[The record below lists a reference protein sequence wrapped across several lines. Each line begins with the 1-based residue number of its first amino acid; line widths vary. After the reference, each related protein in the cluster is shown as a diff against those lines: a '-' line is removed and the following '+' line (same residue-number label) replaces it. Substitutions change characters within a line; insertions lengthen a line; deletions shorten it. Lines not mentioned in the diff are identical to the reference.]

1 LKKAAL
7 LAATLLAAPAIAD
20 EREILAEVENGPL
33 AGTLTPPVGPAT
45 TVPVVI
51 LPGSGL
57 TDRDG
62 NSPLGIAAA
71 SYRLLAE
78 GLAAQGVPTIRID
91 KRGLFGSAAEFG
103 DPNAV
108 TFDDY
113 AADALA
119 WVDKAVEET
128 GAHCAFLLGHSE
140 GGLTALVAAQQVN
153 ENLCGL
159 ILVATPSRPFGQTIL
174 SQLRADPANA
184 PLIEDAERAVAALE
198 AGETIDVSTLHPAL
212 AGLFSPAI
220 QPFLIDAVARDPA
233 SLIGNVH
240 VPVKIVQGGRDIQ
253 IGEDDAA
260 RLAAAYPSAEFL
272 IIPEMNHVLKAAPA
286 GDRAGNIATYV
297 DPDLPLA
304 TGVVE
309 AIAEFVRIHER

>member
-1 LKKAAL
+1 MKKAAF
-7 LAATLLAAPAIAD
+7 LAATLLATPAIAE
-20 EREILAEVENGPL
+20 EREIFVEVENGPL
-33 AGTLTPPVGPAT
+33 AGMLTTPESPAVTPPV
-45 TVPVVI
+45 VI
-51 LPGSGL
+51 IPGSGL

-62 NSPLGIAAA
+62 NSPLGISAAP
-71 SYRLLAE
+71 YRLLAE
-78 GLAAQGVPTIRID
+78 DLAAEGVPTIRVD
-91 KRGLFGSAAEFG
+91 KRGLFASTGDFG

-113 AADALA
+113 AADAQA
-119 WVDKAVEET
+119 WIDTAMEAT

-140 GGLTALVAAQQVN
+140 GGLTALVAAQQA

-159 ILVATPSRPFGQTIL
+159 ILVATPSRPLGQTIL
-174 SQLRADPANA
+174 TQLRADAANA
-184 PLIEDAERAVAALE
+184 PLMEDAERAVEALE
-198 AGETIDVSTLHPAL
+198 AGETVDVTTMNPAL
-212 AGLFSPAI
+212 GGLFSPAI
-220 QPFLIDAVARDPA
+220 QPFLIDAFGRDPA

-240 VPVKIVQGGRDIQ
+240 VPLKIVQGGRDMQ

-272 IIPEMNHVLKAAPA
+272 IIPEMNHVLKVAPA

-309 AIAEFVRIHER
+309 AIAEFVRSAER